1 MWVENFIKTYNN
13 LLSEEFRENA
23 FNYNMAELYYYRN
36 DFDKAIKL
44 LNQVEFSDIYYSF
57 DTKKMLIKIYFELNE
72 IDALLSLIASFK
84 IFIKRNTSVSE
95 ANKEAY
101 NNFIN
106 IIQQFIK
113 YATQKSAPELLTS
126 IKNTKP
132 LADRNW
138 LLEQYSKKFK

>member
-1 MWVENFIKTYNN
+1 
-13 LLSEEFRENA
+13 
-23 FNYNMAELYYYRN
+23 
-36 DFDKAIKL
+36 
-44 LNQVEFSDIYYSF
+44 
-57 DTKKMLIKIYFELNE
+57 MLIKIYFELNE